1 MTGIHTPWENEIMP
15 QPIDFYFDFSSPY
28 GYLASEKIDDLA
40 ARHNRKVRWQPIL
53 LGVIFKRTG
62 GAPLTT
68 LPLKGEYSLHDF
80 RRSARFL
87 DVPYTHPETFPL
99 ATQHAARTYYWLHDQ
114 DCETAR
120 AFAHGVFRA
129 LYRDGRNISDLDVVL
144 ELAARQ
150 GADRDTLLEALNGPA
165 LKERLRE
172 ECEAAFAK
180 GVFGSPYIIVDG
192 EPFFGADRLPQIER
206 WLTSGGF

>member
-1 MTGIHTPWENEIMP
+1 MP
-15 QPIDFYFDFSSPY
+15 QPIEFYFDFSSPY
-28 GYLASEKIDDLA
+28 GYLASEKIEDLA
-40 ARHNRKVRWQPIL
+40 ARHNRKVRWRPIL
-53 LGVIFKRTG
+53 LGVIFKQTG

-99 ATQHAARTYYWLHDQ
+99 ATQHAARAYYWLHDQ

-120 AFAHGVFRA
+120 AFVHRVFRA
-129 LYRDGRNISDLDVVL
+129 LYRNGRDISDLDVVL

-150 GADRDTLLEALNGPA
+150 GADRATLLEALNGPA
-165 LKERLRE
+165 LKERLKG
-172 ECEAAFAK
+172 ECEAALAK

-206 WLTSGGF
+206 WLGSGGF